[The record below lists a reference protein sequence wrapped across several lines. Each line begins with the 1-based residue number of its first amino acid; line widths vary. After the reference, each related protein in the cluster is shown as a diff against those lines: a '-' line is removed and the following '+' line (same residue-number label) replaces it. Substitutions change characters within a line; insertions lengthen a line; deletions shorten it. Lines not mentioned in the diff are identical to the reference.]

1 MKRKIAGLLV
11 GLVLSAL
18 LPIGAHAAPGV
29 GSNEVQVAAG
39 FFHAQ
44 GSDSG
49 NFNADVSYGY
59 YLTPG
64 WEIGF
69 RQALNY
75 DFIDGARDFWVATT
89 TPFLLYNFKLS
100 EIVVPYLGIHGGFV
114 WNDDR
119 VTGTIGPNAGLKL
132 FLTGQTFLNIG
143 YRYEWFFHSFRAAV
157 DNRTHGNHIAN
168 IGLGFVWGGG
178 TTPTR

>member
-1 MKRKIAGLLV
+1 MKQFGKLFVSLLTAAILIAFFTTTG
-11 GLVLSAL
+11 
-18 LPIGAHAAPGV
+18 HAAPVAGA
-29 GSNEVQVAAG
+29 NEVQVAAG

-44 GSDSG
+44 GSNSG

-75 DFIDGARDFWVATT
+75 DFVDGARDFWVATT
-89 TPFLLYNFKLS
+89 TPFILYNFHVSDIL
-100 EIVVPYLGIHGGFV
+100 VPYLGVHGGVV

-119 VTGTIGPNAGLKL
+119 ATGTIGPNAGLKL
-132 FLTGQTFLNIG
+132 FFTKQTFLNIG
-143 YRYEWFFHSFRAAV
+143 YRYEWFFKSFRAAV

-168 IGLGFVWGGG
+168 IGIGFDW
-178 TTPTR
+178 

>member
-1 MKRKIAGLLV
+1 MKQTAKTFLGLLTGV
-11 GLVLSAL
+11 ALVVFCAV
-18 LPIGAHAAPGV
+18 AAQAAPTGGANEIQVSAGV
-29 GSNEVQVAAG
+29 
-39 FFHAQ
+39 FHAQ
-44 GSDSG
+44 GSNSG

-89 TPFLLYNFKLS
+89 TPFILYNFHLS
-100 EIVVPYLGIHGGFV
+100 DILIPYLGVHGGVV

-119 VTGTIGPNAGLKL
+119 TTGTFGPSAGLKL
-132 FLTGQTFLNIG
+132 FFARQTFLNIG
-143 YRYEWFFHSFRAAV
+143 YRYEWFFKSFRSAV

-168 IGLGFVWGGG
+168 IGIGFDW
-178 TTPTR
+178 